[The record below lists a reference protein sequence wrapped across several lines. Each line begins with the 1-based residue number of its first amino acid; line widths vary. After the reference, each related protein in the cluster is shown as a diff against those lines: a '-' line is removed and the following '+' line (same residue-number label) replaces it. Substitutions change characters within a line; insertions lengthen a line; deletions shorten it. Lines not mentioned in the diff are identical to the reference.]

1 MATIQNQADTILQAT
16 SPRLLSNP
24 LNYISIIPTTNT
36 VTSTS
41 GTLTPSTVTV
51 KAILNGSLR
60 GTITWSTSPSITTT
74 PITGGIVINSTD
86 IPNGTSVLVTATLN
100 YAGNVYTATTN
111 ITRKQAISLS
121 SSGVLTGEGGGSITS
136 LDYGNVSGTKPPAT
150 ATSNFFSTSTSDPSG
165 GSDGDAHYNSSTQV
179 MWFKVGGVW
188 QQGGTINASQ
198 ITVGTLAAARIAA
211 SSIDATKLN
220 VSSLSAITANLG
232 SVTAGSITGTANIN
246 ITGQGIFKGS
256 GTDGGYTASILANS
270 GFSSTNGVVAWSS
283 STSGSSA
290 VHGIALANSTYGV
303 HGLTAIGTG
312 SVGVRGSSS
321 NSLAFG
327 VVAANT
333 AGGVALSVQGNMTI
347 TSTTLVSNLNADM
360 VDGLHASKFVRTDT
374 SSTITGDINITGNLQ
389 TNTLRINQTPWTGT
403 ATATFPGNNKPG
415 STTSCQWLA
424 ISCNGVLKYIPVW
437 G

>member
-60 GTITWSTSPSITTT
+60 GTIVWSTSPSITTT
-74 PITGGIVINSTD
+74 PITDGIVINSTD

-150 ATSNFFSTSTSDPSG
+150 ATSNFFSTSTSNPSG

-232 SVTAGSITGTANIN
+232 TVNAGSITGSASITIAGSAKFTGATADGGYNY
-246 ITGQGIFKGS
+246 TVVADGS
-256 GTDGGYTASILANS
+256 GTSFSGGIKGNAGSSGVGVYGDTHTSGDRGVAGVSRSVGSRGVQATNTASAS
-270 GFSSTNGVVAWSS
+270 GW
-283 STSGSSA
+283 
-290 VHGIALANSTYGV
+290 ALDVT
-303 HGLTAIGTG
+303 
-312 SVGVRGSSS
+312 
-321 NSLAFG
+321 
-327 VVAANT
+327 
-333 AGGVALSVQGNMTI
+333 QGYMTI
-347 TSTTLVSNLNADM
+347 NSSTLVSNLNADM
-360 VDGLHASKFVRTDT
+360 VDGLHASRFVRTDT
-374 SSTITGDINITGNLQ
+374 NSTVTGNINITGQLQ
-389 TNTLRINQTPWTGT
+389 TDTFRIDQTPFTGS

-415 STTSCQWLA
+415 STTSCQW
-424 ISCNGVLKYIPVW
+424 ISINCNGTTKYIPVW

>member
-60 GTITWSTSPSITTT
+60 GTIVWSTSPSITTT
-74 PITGGIVINSTD
+74 PITDGIVINSTD

-150 ATSNFFSTSTSDPSG
+150 ATSNFFSTSTSNPSG

-211 SSIDATKLN
+211 NSITSDKLN
-220 VSSLSAITANLG
+220 VSSLSAISANLG
-232 SVTAGSITGTANIN
+232 TVNAGSITGSTSLTIAGSAKF
-246 ITGQGIFKGS
+246 TGS
-256 GTDGGYTASILANS
+256 TTDGGSLYTVVADGSGIPFAGGIKGNAGSSGVGVYGDTSVSGNRGVAGVSRSVGSRGVQATNTASAS
-270 GFSSTNGVVAWSS
+270 GW
-283 STSGSSA
+283 
-290 VHGIALANSTYGV
+290 ALDVT
-303 HGLTAIGTG
+303 
-312 SVGVRGSSS
+312 
-321 NSLAFG
+321 
-327 VVAANT
+327 
-333 AGGVALSVQGNMTI
+333 QGYMTI
-347 TSTTLVSNLNADM
+347 NSSTLVSNLNADM
-360 VDGLHASKFVRTDT
+360 VDGLHASRFVRTDT
-374 SSTITGDINITGNLQ
+374 NSTVTGNINITGQLQ
-389 TNTLRINQTPWTGT
+389 TDTFRIDQTPFTGS

-415 STTSCQWLA
+415 STTSCQW
-424 ISCNGVLKYIPVW
+424 ISINCNGTTKYIPVW

>member
-60 GTITWSTSPSITTT
+60 GTITWSTSPLITTS
-74 PITGGIVINSTD
+74 PITDGIVINSTD

-150 ATSNFFSTSTSDPSG
+150 ATSNFFSTSTVDPVG
-165 GSDGDAHYNSSTQV
+165 GSDGDAHFNSTTNV
-179 MWFKVGGVW
+179 MWFKISGVW
-188 QQGGTINASQ
+188 QKGGTLNASQ
-198 ITVGTLAAARIAA
+198 ITTGTLAAAQIAA
-211 SSIDATKLN
+211 GSITGDKLS
-220 VSSLSAITANLG
+220 VSSLSAISANLG
-232 SVTAGSITGTANIN
+232 SVNAGTITGTANIN
-246 ITGQGIFKGS
+246 ITGQGNFKGS
-256 GTDGGYTASILANS
+256 TISGTGVHAAIIANDGGAEQY
-270 GFSSTNGVVAWSS
+270 GVVGYASS
-283 STSGSSA
+283 VFQSA
-290 VHGIALANSTYGV
+290 GVLGDAGVNNNSTK
-303 HGLTAIGTG
+303 GLEGRAASAS
-312 SVGVRGSSS
+312 SVGVLAS
-321 NSLAFG
+321 NSIG
-327 VVAANT
+327 T
-333 AGGVALSVQGNMTI
+333 ALSVSGSMGI

-360 VDGLHASKFVRTDT
+360 VDGLHASSLAKI
-374 SSTITGDINITGNLQ
+374 SGGNSFSGGQYVDGNMDVSGWLQ
-389 TNTLRINQTPWTGT
+389 CNDFRIDQTPSTGT
-403 ATATFPGNNKPG
+403 ATSTFPGNNKPG
-415 STTSCQWLA
+415 GTTTCQW
-424 ISCNGVLKYIPVW
+424 ISINCNGTTKYIPVW

>member
-36 VTSTS
+36 ITSTS

-60 GTITWSTSPSITTT
+60 GTIVWSTSPSITTT
-74 PITGGIVINSTD
+74 PITDGIVINSTD

-121 SSGVLTGEGGGSITS
+121 SAGVLTGEGGGSITS

-165 GSDGDAHYNSSTQV
+165 GSNGDAHYNSSTQV

-188 QQGGTINASQ
+188 QQGGTINASK

-232 SVTAGSITGTANIN
+232 TVNAGSITGSAS
-246 ITGQGIFKGS
+246 ITIAGSAKFTGSTTDGGSFYTVVADGS
-256 GTDGGYTASILANS
+256 GTSFSGGIKGNAGSS
-270 GFSSTNGVVAWSS
+270 GVGVYGDT
-283 STSGSSA
+283 STSGDR
-290 VHGIALANSTYGV
+290 GIAGV
-303 HGLTAIGTG
+303 SRLVG
-312 SVGVRGSSS
+312 SRGVQ
-321 NSLAFG
+321 AT
-327 VVAANT
+327 NT
-333 AGGVALSVQGNMTI
+333 ASASGWALDVTQGYMTI
-347 TSTTLVSNLNADM
+347 NNSTLVSNINADM
-360 VDGLHASKFVRTDT
+360 VDGLHASKFVRTDV
-374 SSTITGDINITGNLQ
+374 N
-389 TNTLRINQTPWTGT
+389 
-403 ATATFPGNNKPG
+403 
-415 STTSCQWLA
+415 
-424 ISCNGVLKYIPVW
+424 
-437 G
+437 

>member
-60 GTITWSTSPSITTT
+60 GTITWSTSPLITTS
-74 PITGGIVINSTD
+74 PITDGIVINSTD

-150 ATSNFFSTSTSDPSG
+150 ATSNFFSTSTVDPVG
-165 GSDGDAHYNSSTQV
+165 GSDGDAHFNSTTNV
-179 MWFKVGGVW
+179 MWFKISGVW
-188 QQGGTINASQ
+188 QKGGTLNASQ
-198 ITVGTLAAARIAA
+198 ITTGTLAAARIAA
-211 SSIDATKLN
+211 GSITGDKLS
-220 VSSLSAITANLG
+220 VSSLSAISANLG
-232 SVTAGSITGTANIN
+232 SVTAGDITGGANIDISGRGVFN
-246 ITGQGIFKGS
+246 GNYSLGS
-256 GTDGGYTASILANS
+256 YNAAVHANS
-270 GFSSTNGVVAWSS
+270 
-283 STSGSSA
+283 SGA
-290 VHGIALANSTYGV
+290 ATYGV
-303 HGLTAIGTG
+303 NGLTNTLFGT
-312 SVGVRGSSS
+312 GVRG
-321 NSLAFG
+321 
-327 VVAANT
+327 
-333 AGGVALSVQGNMTI
+333 AGGATGGNGIQGLSGSASGIGVLAQNFSGGTALSVVGSMTI
-347 TSTTLVSNLNADM
+347 NNTTLVSNLNADM
-360 VDGLHASKFVRTDT
+360 VDGLHASSLAKI
-374 SSTITGDINITGNLQ
+374 SGGNSFSGGQYVDGNMDVSGWLQ
-389 TNTLRINQTPWTGT
+389 CNDFRIDQTPSTGT
-403 ATATFPGNNKPG
+403 ATSTFPGNNKPG
-415 STTSCQWLA
+415 GTTTCQW
-424 ISCNGVLKYIPVW
+424 ISINCNGTTKYIPVW